1 MALFCLPVDELNF
14 IEIRVMIKDMNT
26 SKSIILCV
34 AEERSHNR
42 KENDKRPD
50 FHFDF
55 EPSDFKD
62 YARTES
68 ELIDVLGRK
77 WKSNL
82 TDIGRFCLEY
92 QSVTSNY
99 FKTNEEGVNHDVSIY
114 PISCKNSNLLLL
126 FKNPSAVS
134 RMLKKCQ
141 RIGLLVRMNMDYCF
155 GNVRKSRN
163 YCYHYAYN
171 KSVEHLVID
180 VCKEKGINLE
190 ERMKENTIVSTFA
203 ARSKISDE
211 DKSRITL
218 KTSRIGLVGY
228 DNEDGEESIKDFIM
242 HEKYEVLIAPRELKI
257 KAMNKDLP
265 RKQRIRF
272 APNLKY
278 NKKGRLISIGLR
290 ATNEIVSLK
299 AHENEHPNY
308 RGMMR
313 PNYLKQYFG
322 TGEYTS
328 YDVRASIYQISHL
341 LNFGEWIGNGKDPYQ
356 MMFGEPFARP
366 EDRDAYKS
374 FCMALYFDNPNEI
387 YAHNRLS
394 IPCSVERYGRDAIK
408 KAIREAEESMR
419 KFTGDKF
426 FNEVFL
432 HESLLYIDFVYE
444 LRMRGIEVVQI
455 YDGFY
460 LRQGVVSEEELEG
473 LMRQCAMR
481 YLQDY
486 RGWLKAAN
494 TYEIAA

>member
-1 MALFCLPVDELNF
+1 MTTN
-14 IEIRVMIKDMNT
+14 
-26 SKSIILCV
+26 KSIILCV

-68 ELIDVLGRK
+68 ELIEVLGRK

-82 TDIGRFCLEY
+82 TDIGRFCFEY
-92 QSVTSNY
+92 QTVTSNY

-126 FKNPSAVS
+126 FKNPSTVS
-134 RMLKKCQ
+134 RMLKKC
-141 RIGLLVRMNMDYCF
+141 RKIGLLVRMNTDYCF

-180 VCKEKGINLE
+180 VCKKKGINLE
-190 ERMKENTIVSTFA
+190 ERKNEDTIVSTFA
-203 ARSKISDE
+203 ARSKISCE
-211 DKSRITL
+211 DKNRITL

-228 DNEDGEESIKDFIM
+228 DNEDGEEAIKDYIL
-242 HEKYEVLIAPRELKI
+242 HEKYEGLIAPRELKI
-257 KAMNKDLP
+257 KSMNKDLP
-265 RKQRIRF
+265 RKQMIRF

-341 LNFGEWIGNGKDPYQ
+341 LNFGEWMGNGHDPYQ
-356 MMFGEPFARP
+356 MMFGESFARP
-366 EDRDAYKS
+366 EDREAYKS
-374 FCMALYFDNPNEI
+374 FCMALYFDNPNVI
-387 YAHNRLS
+387 YAHNRLF
-394 IPCSVERYGRDAIK
+394 IPCSVEQYGRDAIK
-408 KAIREAEESMR
+408 KAILESEESMR
-419 KFTGDKF
+419 KFTGEKF

-460 LRQGVVSEEELEG
+460 LRQGVASEEELEG
-473 LMRQCAMR
+473 LMRECAMR

>member
-1 MALFCLPVDELNF
+1 MTTN
-14 IEIRVMIKDMNT
+14 N
-26 SKSIILCV
+26 SIILCV

-42 KENDKRPD
+42 KANDKRPD

-55 EPSDFKD
+55 GPSDFKD
-62 YARTES
+62 YAKTES
-68 ELIDVLGRK
+68 ELTKRLGRK
-77 WKSNL
+77 WKTNL
-82 TDIGRFCLEY
+82 EDIGRFCLEY

-114 PISCKNSNLLLL
+114 PISCRNSNLLLL

-134 RMLKKCQ
+134 RMLKKC
-141 RIGLLVRMNMDYCF
+141 RKIGLLVRMNTDYCF

-171 KSVEHLVID
+171 KSVEHLVIG

-190 ERMKENTIVSTFA
+190 ERKNEDTIVSTFA

-228 DNEDGEESIKDFIM
+228 DNEDGEEAIKDYIM
-242 HEKYEVLIAPRELKI
+242 HEKYGRLIVPRESKI
-257 KAMNKDLP
+257 KMINKKLP
-265 RKQRIRF
+265 SRHRIRF

-299 AHENEHPNY
+299 AHESEHPNY
-308 RGMMR
+308 RGMTR
-313 PNYLKQYFG
+313 PDYLKKYFG
-322 TGEYTS
+322 TGSYTS

-341 LNFGEWIGNGKDPYQ
+341 LNFGEWMGNGHDPYQ
-356 MMFGEPFARP
+356 MMFGESFARP

-374 FCMALYFDNPNEI
+374 FCMALYFDNPNVI
-387 YAHNRLS
+387 YAHNRLF
-394 IPCSVERYGRDAIK
+394 IPCSVAQYGKDAIK
-408 KAIREAEESMR
+408 KAIADAEESMCR
-419 KFTGDKF
+419 FTGEKF

-460 LRQGVVSEEELEG
+460 IPQGSISIEELEQ
-473 LMRQCAMR
+473 LMRDCAMN
-481 YLQDY
+481 YLGEY
-486 RGWLKAAN
+486 RNWLKGSHIQMFKDVA
-494 TYEIAA
+494 